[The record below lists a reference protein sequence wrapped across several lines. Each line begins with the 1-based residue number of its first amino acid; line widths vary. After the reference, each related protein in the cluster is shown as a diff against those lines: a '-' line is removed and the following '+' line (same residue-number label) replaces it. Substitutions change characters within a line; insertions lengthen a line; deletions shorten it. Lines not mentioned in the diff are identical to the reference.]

1 MRRLPELKGAQLYR
15 YYDKDVNLLYVGMS
29 SNALRRVKEHQK
41 DKEWY
46 WDIVKITIENFDMHH
61 ELVEAEKEAIAKEQP
76 RYNITPYEVKEGK
89 VVWVFDKEKEWGLD
103 NGKRQQSK
111 TDTEQKAVRG

>member
-1 MRRLPELKGAQLYR
+1 MIKLPELKGAQLYR
-15 YYDKDVNLLYVGMS
+15 YYDKDDNLLYVGMS

-46 WDIVKITIENFDMHH
+46 WDIAKITIENFNMHY
-61 ELVEAEKEAIAKEQP
+61 ELVQAEKEAIAKEQP

-89 VVWVFDKEKEWGLD
+89 VVWVFDKQKEWGLND
-103 NGKRQQSK
+103 GKGKQSETVHRSK
-111 TDTEQKAVRG
+111 NI